1 MKNTLK
7 YCFVITISILTFA
20 CGDSAEER
28 KDRMNTVKEKL
39 TYLDKSITEIKAI
52 EDPAALMREDKY
64 LLEYEYPIGEN
75 ESYVITY
82 RFNNNECFEFSLETY
97 LDNKA
102 YANKV
107 VKHIISDMA
116 SNEGFKKTLLKNKVY
131 HWESE
136 ATNTLVEL
144 RTIETN
150 RGVVTLLV
158 KHIN

>member
-1 MKNTLK
+1 MKKILA
-7 YCFVITISILTFA
+7 YCIIATISLSTIS
-20 CGDSAEER
+20 CGESANER
-28 KDRMNTVKEKL
+28 RDRINTVKEKL
-39 TYLDKSITEIKAI
+39 TYLDKSITDIKAI
-52 EDPAALMREDKY
+52 EDPAALMKEDKY

-82 RFNNNECFEFSLETY
+82 RFNNDECFEFSLETY
-97 LDNKA
+97 LDNKT

-107 VKHIISDMA
+107 VKHILIDMA
-116 SNEGFKKTLLKNKVY
+116 NNENFKKTILKNKVY

-136 ATNTLVEL
+136 STNTLVEL
-144 RTIETN
+144 KTIETN